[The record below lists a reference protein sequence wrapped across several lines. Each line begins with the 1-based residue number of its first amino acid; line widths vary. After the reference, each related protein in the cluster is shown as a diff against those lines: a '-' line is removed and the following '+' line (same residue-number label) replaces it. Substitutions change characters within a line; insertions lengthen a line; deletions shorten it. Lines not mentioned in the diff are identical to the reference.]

1 MQLGKSLLVDGNLL
15 RSDRKAR
22 FRSAEEFSQVCGA
35 SVPTIYRAERGGPV
49 RFEYLRGMARALKA
63 EVERYVLADA
73 PPDLAAAS
81 VADRWSAYLIA
92 ADKRIVPYIV
102 EEDVRLRAER
112 ELISGTGAAGTPQG
126 HRTKLFQSCQVV
138 ENVFFGTVSIDGWE
152 QPSGTGSFSLCI
164 SRNRRWMEGFAS
176 WYDPDSDRI
185 ETSRYIMVR
194 HQGHDFEEY
203 RNQARRLMSEELRF
217 YLLRKTYEMDYRTDA
232 AAGRFAASPPG

>member
-1 MQLGKSLLVDGNLL
+1 MRLGKSVMVDGELL
-15 RSDRKAR
+15 RRDRKAA
-22 FRSAEEFSQVCGA
+22 FSSAEQFARVCGA

-49 RFEYLRGMARALKA
+49 RFEYLRGMARALDLDVARYSQA
-63 EVERYVLADA
+63 EALID
-73 PPDLAAAS
+73 PAAS

-92 ADKRIVPYIV
+92 ADKRIIPYIV

-126 HRTKLFQSCQVV
+126 HRTKLFQACQVV
-138 ENVFFGTVSIDGWE
+138 ENVFFGTVSIEGWE
-152 QPSGTGSFSLCI
+152 EPSGSGSFSLCI

-203 RNQARRLMSEELRF
+203 RSQARRLMTEELRF
-217 YLLRKTYEMDYRTDA
+217 YLLRKNYEMDYSADA
-232 AAGRFAASPPG
+232 AAERFSAAPRP